1 MILNIS
7 QGEALGAELEEQ
19 KELIEEILAELDEEG
34 VTE

>member
-19 KELIEEILAELDEEG
+19 EEIIDEILALLEE
-34 VTE
+34 

>member
-19 KELIEEILAELDEEG
+19 ENLIAEILAELGADEEG
-34 VTE
+34 A